1 MENQPS
7 TWRYFRID
15 GEPLTYKGDANEKG
29 SQNVQQDGNAND
41 EHRMQ
46 NAQQCGNSNG
56 HSSQNVHDEEHHEIP
71 SQQSLAKA
79 PFISSQPLPSPLN
92 FSQEI
97 PPVQRSSQPI
107 GSFLASFSM
116 TYTDPVTRR
125 PKKQVAFRNP
135 KNSMST
141 ENASK
146 PIWRP

>member
-1 MENQPS
+1 MESHPP
-7 TWRYFRID
+7 T
-15 GEPLTYKGDANEKG
+15 K
-29 SQNVQQDGNAND
+29 
-41 EHRMQ
+41 
-46 NAQQCGNSNG
+46 
-56 HSSQNVHDEEHHEIP
+56 EHHEIP

-79 PFISSQPLPSPLN
+79 PFVSSQPLPSPLN

-107 GSFLASFSM
+107 GSFLASFSSIM
-116 TYTDPVTRR
+116 NTDPVTGR

-146 PIWRP
+146 PIGHFVITL

>member
-15 GEPLTYKGDANEKG
+15 GEPPTYKGDANEKG

-56 HSSQNVHDEEHHEIP
+56 HSSENVHDEEHHEIR
-71 SQQSLAKA
+71 SQQSLAKT
-79 PFISSQPLPSPLN
+79 PFVSSQPLPSPLN

-97 PPVQRSSQPI
+97 PPVQRSCQPI
-107 GSFLASFSM
+107 GSFLASFSIM
-116 TYTDPVTRR
+116 NTDPVTGR